1 MGVVLETEAVE
12 QMGAESSDEPLF
24 LNTSPSSENLP
35 LMMMTMK
42 SDDDEEDEEEE
53 SRDMRHLS
61 SSLLPEPS

>member
-53 SRDMRHLS
+53 RRDMRHLS